1 MGQIQN
7 SGFNHTFLNFSKAY
21 GGVEVQT
28 TRYNKKVMKSDN
40 VLQWKLIEGKSVEK
54 NNILWRTNA
63 YA

>member
-1 MGQIQN
+1 
-7 SGFNHTFLNFSKAY
+7 
-21 GGVEVQT
+21 
-28 TRYNKKVMKSDN
+28 MKSDN